1 MREKGCIFPYKAF
14 SKDLTT
20 LGLISPWVK
29 LVTWSHFCHKQ
40 KEEMPS
46 LSWISVSPVGKMGS
60 SFSTA
65 SLLTVVWQTDRREA
79 RGRQGTLGRGARNS
93 QEETRGW
100 LGLRGVPEEMG
111 RSGYGDGGG

>member
-20 LGLISPWVK
+20 LGLISPWVE
-29 LVTWSHFCHKQ
+29 LVTWSCFCHKQ

-65 SLLTVVWQTDRREA
+65 SLLTGVEDRQKRSKREA
-79 RGRQGTLGRGARNS
+79 RNPWEGGQEQPGRDR
-93 QEETRGW
+93 EW

-111 RSGYGDGGG
+111 RSRYGDGGG

>member
-1 MREKGCIFPYKAF
+1 M
-14 SKDLTT
+14 
-20 LGLISPWVK
+20 
-29 LVTWSHFCHKQ
+29 
-40 KEEMPS
+40 
-46 LSWISVSPVGKMGS
+46 SPVGKMGS